1 VRGPVVIRRIYYWVD
16 ILGMTKIKI
25 KTKNFEVEASLNQ
38 TKAAQAIYQ
47 ILPIKAEAKLWGE
60 EIYFPISVKLSKK
73 DLEDPKKVVEVGD
86 IGYWPPGPGFC
97 IFFGKTPVSTET
109 EIRPASAVEVI
120 GKFGKEAISLFK
132 KVQEGEEII
141 IYPK

>member
-1 VRGPVVIRRIYYWVD
+1 MGKIIINMV
-16 ILGMTKIKI
+16 KIKI
-25 KTKNFEVEASLNQ
+25 KTKNFEVEVSLNQ

-47 ILPIKAEAKLWGE
+47 ILPIKAEAELWGE
-60 EIYFPISVKLSKK
+60 EIYFQIPVKLSKN

-97 IFFGKTPVSTET
+97 IFCGSTPISKGN

-120 GKFGKEAISLFK
+120 GKFGKEAVSLFK
-132 KVQEGEEII
+132 KVREGEEII
-141 IYPK
+141 IEKVE

>member
-1 VRGPVVIRRIYYWVD
+1 
-16 ILGMTKIKI
+16 MTKIKI
-25 KTKNFEVEASLNQ
+25 KTKNFEVKANLNQ
-38 TKAAQAIYQ
+38 TKAAQAIDK
-47 ILPIKAEAKLWGE
+47 ILPIKAKAELWGG
-60 EIYFPISVKLSKK
+60 EIYFPISVKFSRK
-73 DLEDPKKVVEVGD
+73 DLEDPRKVVELGD

-120 GKFGKEAISLFK
+120 GKFEKRGISFFK

-141 IYPK
+141 IERSKINK